1 MTLPI
6 QHQES
11 ASRGAFVIQRDGRRI
26 ALLAF
31 GSMLTPA
38 LDAAEELKATVA
50 NMRFVKPLVDELVL
64 KLALSHDLIVTIEE
78 NTVQG
83 GAGSAVVESL
93 LKQNVT
99 TNVMQ
104 LGLPD
109 RFIDHGDVAAMLVE
123 CGLDKAGIVASVT
136 ERFRLLN
143 SFAAPLLKA

>member
-1 MTLPI
+1 
-6 QHQES
+6 
-11 ASRGAFVIQRDGRRI
+11 
-26 ALLAF
+26 
-31 GSMLTPA
+31 
-38 LDAAEELKATVA
+38 
-50 NMRFVKPLVDELVL
+50 MRFVKPLDDELVL

-78 NTVQG
+78 NTIQG

-99 TNVMQ
+99 TNVLQ

-109 RFIDHGDVAAMLVE
+109 RFIEHGDPAAMLAE